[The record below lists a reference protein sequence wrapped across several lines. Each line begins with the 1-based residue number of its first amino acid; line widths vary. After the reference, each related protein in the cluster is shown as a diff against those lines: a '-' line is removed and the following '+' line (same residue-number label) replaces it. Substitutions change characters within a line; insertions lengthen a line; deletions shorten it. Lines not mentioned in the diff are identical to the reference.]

1 MDSFL
6 EPIRTKRIKD
16 EPSKPIA
23 LPSTKTDLNIKDLSH
38 ALDVLRNQPDIKA
51 FEAVVDFL
59 THDKQFDVKIP
70 SSRVMPIVQVIVYDV
85 VPNYWTQLL
94 EDKSLSKLLDAV
106 IACLRSLPALGAII
120 SRLKALLS
128 APGYEGQ
135 AAQSSFLQSQT
146 ICLIQLCERI
156 CAGDSFIADIWDSI
170 RSHNGTTLQ
179 IKLFWKEFALLISSG
194 KIISI
199 LSESETILNKAS
211 NNDYRSWL
219 ANGVE
224 YSKWLARNIGSL
236 AHLERKSSST
246 EDSAQLLGRCLS
258 LGYNGT

>member
-1 MDSFL
+1 
-6 EPIRTKRIKD
+6 
-16 EPSKPIA
+16 
-23 LPSTKTDLNIKDLSH
+23 
-38 ALDVLRNQPDIKA
+38 
-51 FEAVVDFL
+51 
-59 THDKQFDVKIP
+59 
-70 SSRVMPIVQVIVYDV
+70 
-85 VPNYWTQLL
+85 
-94 EDKSLSKLLDAV
+94 
-106 IACLRSLPALGAII
+106 
-120 SRLKALLS
+120 
-128 APGYEGQ
+128 
-135 AAQSSFLQSQT
+135 
-146 ICLIQLCERI
+146 
-156 CAGDSFIADIWDSI
+156 
-170 RSHNGTTLQ
+170 LQ

-224 YSKWLARNIGSL
+224 YSKWLARNIGNL